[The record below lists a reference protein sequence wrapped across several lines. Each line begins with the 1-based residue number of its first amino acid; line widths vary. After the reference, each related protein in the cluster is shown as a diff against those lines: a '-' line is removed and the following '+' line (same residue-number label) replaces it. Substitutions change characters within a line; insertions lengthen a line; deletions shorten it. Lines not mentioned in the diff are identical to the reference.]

1 MKQLFLFGVFILTAS
16 FIFAQEIFSH
26 IGTDDGL
33 PSGEINYFAQ
43 DQTGHMWFATWTG
56 LIRYDGYRFKTFR
69 PELGNARS
77 LPDKKVKRL
86 LVDTSGDVWVV
97 TEEHICRYNQITND
111 FDLFEFEKDH
121 SGPVNISY
129 LAETNGF
136 VVIQSVDGLFAV
148 PIDAQNTHGYRIPRI
163 DVRFP
168 NEISNPYYNIVY
180 GAGDQ
185 FFLVSNGADDYQTR
199 IFFPELTIENG
210 KPTLDVKHT
219 VFVESAITTLS
230 YVKRENALYIAP
242 KEGIL
247 KLQLDNYKF
256 DKRVLLPGISVRNM
270 LAASN
275 GFIYC
280 APLSASLYAINLHT
294 GKTDVYNADPNKLT
308 SLYNSNVHSLFED
321 FSGNLWVGHQ
331 GLGISI
337 LNLNQ
342 KAFFTYRYNS
352 SSPNPLAS
360 NAVMCFATTA
370 DDAFIG
376 GRTGGVN
383 ILKRNQYL
391 ESEARFDVLPLVGSA
406 SAPNAGGGVW
416 DIKRESDSLLWVAT
430 DAGLFRL
437 ERNGREWNLRSY
449 GEAPIFKVGYRSIY
463 IDPNQNLW
471 CGTMRNGLVFIPR
484 SNRDG
489 KTFYQF
495 KSSPTDSTSLS
506 DNVVISFLL
515 DSKGRFWV
523 GTNNGLNLLR
533 GRYDQL
539 DLSGAEI
546 PQVKFKRFVAT
557 RDLPNFLNNNEI
569 NCIFENFNEHIWVAT
584 QGGGINILDPD
595 LTNFKHLTLED
606 GLPSNDV
613 LGIVAD
619 ELGILW
625 ISTSGGLVSYNQHVE
640 HASFTRYGTS
650 DGIQG
655 TMFMVN
661 SYHKALDG
669 ELYFGGENG
678 FTRFYPSR
686 IKPNSI
692 RPKISFTHLMIRGR
706 AVDVGDT
713 LKGKTTLKQTLNG
726 LEKLVLPYSK
736 NTIAIG
742 VASIHYQFPKGNSIA
757 YKMEGVNTDWVVI
770 SASNRYAYFTNLQP
784 GKYVLQV
791 KAISSDNIE
800 SAEVRTLEVEITP
813 PWYLT
818 WYMNALFLIL
828 AFSAI
833 TLGIVY
839 LINRQRR
846 IYLQRIAQ
854 ITIESNESKMTF
866 LANIAHE
873 LRTPLSLV
881 IAPIEDLIQHDSE
894 FGDKWQEH
902 LGLIQ
907 RNSKYLLKLINQI
920 IDFRKLNE
928 GKLKMVRRKT
938 DMVGLIAEVVS
949 NFGGIQRKKKIN
961 LKTNLPAQEV
971 MAMVDVQKIEE
982 ILYNLLSNAFKHT
995 PDGGKIEVS
1004 LAEFTVDNA
1013 LPKHIR
1019 ISVFNEGKDI
1029 SEHDKKRIFDRFFKA
1044 DEAIDG
1050 AGIGLSFSKSLVEMH
1065 NGTIWVESV
1074 VGKGVEFIVQFPID
1088 IENETPELVE
1098 SLEWIDDTDESI
1110 FKKKLF
1116 NPTPVQTEEEG
1127 RELQIMVVEDNE
1139 ELRKFLVGV
1148 LSRDYVCLEAADGR
1162 EAWKQVVE
1170 QVPDIIIS
1178 DVIMPNVDGYE
1189 LCRMVKESIH
1199 TCHIP
1204 FIMLTAKNSSE
1215 HVIEGYNSGVDA
1227 YVTKPFDMQVI
1238 LSQVARLI
1246 KNRELIRDKYKK
1258 QNFMVEVSSNNPS
1271 KDDEFLNR
1279 FRSFLDENLTNTDF
1293 NVKEMAVLLDMST
1306 TQLYRKI
1313 KSLTGYSPVEF
1324 MRIARLHKA
1333 HDLLKLQKHSIKEV
1347 SYLTGFNNLSYF
1359 VKCFREYFG
1368 VTPASYRN
1376 KGING

>member
-1 MKQLFLFGVFILTAS
+1 MKQLLLFWVFLFMAPFL
-16 FIFAQEIFSH
+16 FAQDIFSH

-69 PELGNARS
+69 PELGNSRS

-86 LVDTSGDVWVV
+86 LVDSSGDVWVV
-97 TEEHICRYNQITND
+97 TEEHICRYNQTTND

-121 SGPVNISY
+121 PGPVNISY
-129 LAETNGF
+129 LAENDGYII
-136 VVIQSVDGLFAV
+136 IQSVDGLFAV
-148 PIDAQNTHGYRIPRI
+148 PIDAQNKDGYKIPKI
-163 DVRFP
+163 SVRFP
-168 NEISNPYYNIVY
+168 NGNSNPYYNIVY
-180 GAGDQ
+180 STDEQLILVANGAG
-185 FFLVSNGADDYQTR
+185 DYQTR
-199 IFFPELTIENG
+199 LFFPELKIENG
-210 KPTLDVKHT
+210 KAILEVKQT
-219 VFVESAITTLS
+219 VFVQSAVSTLA
-230 YVKRENALYIAP
+230 YVKRENALYIAQSL
-242 KEGIL
+242 GISR
-247 KLQLDNYKF
+247 LQLDNYKF
-256 DKRVLLPGISVRNM
+256 DKRVLLPGVAVRNM

-280 APLSASLYAINLHT
+280 APLGSSLYSVNLHT
-294 GKTDVYNADPNKLT
+294 GTTDVSHADPNKLT
-308 SLYNSNVHSLFED
+308 SLYNSNIHSLFED
-321 FSGNLWVGHQ
+321 FSGNLWIGHQ

-342 KAFFTYRYNS
+342 KAFYTYRYN
-352 SSPNPLAS
+352 NAIEKPLAS

-370 DDAFIG
+370 NHAFIG

-383 ILKRNQYL
+383 ILDRDQYL
-391 ESEARFDVLPLVGSA
+391 ESEARFDVLPLVRSA
-406 SAPNAGGGVW
+406 SAHNAGGGIW

-430 DAGLFRL
+430 DAGLYRL
-437 ERNGREWNLRSY
+437 IRKGSGWDLQPY
-449 GEAPIFKVGYRSIY
+449 GEASIFKVGYRSIF

-484 SNRDG
+484 ANRDG
-489 KTFYQF
+489 RTFFQF
-495 KSSPTDSTSLS
+495 TNSPSDTTSLS

-539 DLSGAEI
+539 DLSGAEQ
-546 PQVKFKRFVAT
+546 PHVQFRRFVAT
-557 RDLPNFLNNNEI
+557 HYSDIYLNNNEI
-569 NCIFENFNEHIWVAT
+569 NCIFENFNENIWVAT
-584 QGGGINILDPD
+584 QGGGINILKPD
-595 LTNFKHLTLED
+595 LSTFQHLTMED

-713 LKGKTTLKQTLNG
+713 LKGRTTLKHTLNG
-726 LEKLVLPYSK
+726 MEKLVLPYSK
-736 NTIAIG
+736 STIAIG
-742 VASIHYQFPKGNSIA
+742 VAAIHYQFPKGNSIA

-784 GKYVLQV
+784 GKYLFQV

-818 WYMNALFLIL
+818 WYMNALFLVL

-881 IAPIEDLIQHDSE
+881 IAPIEDLIQHGSE

-938 DMVGLIAEVVS
+938 DMVGLVAEVVS

-961 LKTNLPAQEV
+961 LKTNMPAQEV

-1004 LAEFTVDNA
+1004 LAELTVDNA

-1074 VGKGVEFIVQFPID
+1074 PNKGVEFIVQFPID
-1088 IENETPELVE
+1088 VDEKNPELVE
-1098 SLEWIDDTDESI
+1098 SLEWIEDTDESI

-1116 NPTPVQTEEEG
+1116 NPVLSQSEDES

-1139 ELRKFLVGV
+1139 ELRKFLVSV

-1162 EAWKQVVE
+1162 EAWGKIADQI
-1170 QVPDIIIS
+1170 PDIIIS

-1189 LCRMVKESIH
+1189 LCRKVKESIH

-1204 FIMLTAKNSSE
+1204 FIMLTAKNSNE

-1258 QNFMVEVSSNNPS
+1258 QNFMVEVSSSNPS